1 VNGQLNLGHQAKY
14 ASRTSHEGLG
24 SGDRQEVSARL
35 PVRPPAEAL
44 QRSAHQR
51 RSVIPPR
58 QGQAV
63 TPMCTR
69 ASSSTDAVTGKTIN
83 GSRTEWLK
91 WIQ

>member
-1 VNGQLNLGHQAKY
+1 
-14 ASRTSHEGLG
+14 
-24 SGDRQEVSARL
+24 
-35 PVRPPAEAL
+35 L

-69 ASSSTDAVTGKTIN
+69 ASSSTDAVTGMTTN

-91 WIQ
+91 WIQLI